1 MHAEYCKTN
10 LTKYKQIKMFIHIHT
25 FILMILGLNVTWT
38 IYLFP
43 VQEKHTFISTILSL
57 NVTIYLFPV
66 QEKPTFISTIL
77 SLKVTIY
84 LFPAH
89 SCQQDSNQTNFSHD
103 SSFYSCFIQYSFSS
117 NFRQ

>member
-1 MHAEYCKTN
+1 MHAEFCKTN

-57 NVTIYLFPV
+57 NVTIYLFP
-66 QEKPTFISTIL
+66 
-77 SLKVTIY
+77 
-84 LFPAH
+84 AH